1 MSNLRKEEIKIM
13 RLIYLPT
20 FWTIVIDFIAWFIIH
35 IGVVAIM
42 VRIPAKHF
50 NPNHGLY
57 RDRKWEKGG
66 NIYQEVFKIKKW
78 KQHLPDGAR
87 FLGRLGFQKKQLNN
101 KSMEYFEAFLIETCR
116 AELTHWIF
124 ILFAP
129 FFFLWNRPG
138 VSLFMIFYALLE
150 NVPFIIAQRYNRYR
164 FRRLIEQNRLKS

>member
-1 MSNLRKEEIKIM
+1 M
-13 RLIYLPT
+13 RIIYLTT
-20 FWTIVIDFIAWFIIH
+20 FWTVFIDFVIWFIIH

-50 NPNHGLY
+50 DPNYWLY
-57 RDRKWEKGG
+57 RSRKWERNG
-66 NIYQEVFKIKKW
+66 NVYQEVFRIKKW

-87 FLGRLGFQKKQLNN
+87 ILGRLGFPKKQLRET
-101 KSMEYFEAFLIETCR
+101 STGYFEAFSMETCR

-138 VSLFMIFYALLE
+138 VGLFMIFYALLE

-164 FRRLIEQNRLKS
+164 FKRLLEQNKLKS

>member
-1 MSNLRKEEIKIM
+1 M

-50 NPNHGLY
+50 NPNHWLY
-57 RDRKWEKGG
+57 RGRKWEGEG
-66 NIYQEVFKIKKW
+66 TVYQDIFKIKTW

-87 FLGRLGFQKKQLNN
+87 VLGRLGFQKKKLNN
-101 KSMEYFEAFLIETCR
+101 SSPEYFEAFLTETCR

-129 FFFLWNRPG
+129 FFFLWNPTWVG
-138 VSLFMIFYALLE
+138 FFMIFYGLLE
-150 NVPFIIAQRYNRYR
+150 NIPFIIAQRYNRHR
-164 FRRLIEQNRLKS
+164 FKRLLEQNRLKS

>member
-1 MSNLRKEEIKIM
+1 M

-20 FWTIVIDFIAWFIIH
+20 LWTIVIDFVIWFIIH

-50 NPNHGLY
+50 DPNHWLY
-57 RDRKWEKGG
+57 RSRKWERNG
-66 NIYQEVFKIKKW
+66 NVYQEVFRIKKW

-87 FLGRLGFQKKQLNN
+87 VLGRLGFRKKQLNDT
-101 KSMEYFEAFLIETCR
+101 SAGYFEAFSIETCR
-116 AELTHWIF
+116 AELTHWII

-129 FFFLWNRPG
+129 FFFLWNLQG
-138 VSLFMIFYALLE
+138 VGLFMIFYALLE

-164 FRRLIEQNRLKS
+164 FKRLLEQNKLKS

>member
-1 MSNLRKEEIKIM
+1 M

-20 FWTIVIDFIAWFIIH
+20 LWTIVIDFAAWFIIH

-50 NPNHGLY
+50 NPNQWLY
-57 RDRKWEKGG
+57 RSRKWEGKE

-78 KQHLPDGAR
+78 KQYLPDGAR
-87 FLGRLGFQKKQLNN
+87 VLGRLGFPKKQLNN
-101 KSMEYFEAFLIETCR
+101 TSAEYFGVFLMETCR
-116 AELTHWIF
+116 AELTHWIL

-129 FFFLWNRPG
+129 FFFLWNRPEIG
-138 VSLFMIFYALLE
+138 LFMIFYALLE

-164 FRRLIEQNRLKS
+164 FRRLLEQNKFKS

>member
-1 MSNLRKEEIKIM
+1 M

-20 FWTIVIDFIAWFIIH
+20 LWTIVIDFAAWFIIH

-50 NPNHGLY
+50 NPNQWLY
-57 RDRKWEKGG
+57 RSRKWEGEG
-66 NIYQEVFKIKKW
+66 NVYQEVFKIKKW

-87 FLGRLGFQKKQLNN
+87 ILGRLGFAKKQLNAT
-101 KSMEYFEAFLIETCR
+101 SAGYFEAFSIETCR
-116 AELTHWIF
+116 AELTHWII
-124 ILFAP
+124 ILFGP

-138 VSLFMIFYALLE
+138 VGLFMIFYALLE

-164 FRRLIEQNRLKS
+164 FRRLLEQNKFKS

>member
-1 MSNLRKEEIKIM
+1 M

-50 NPNHGLY
+50 DPNHWLY
-57 RDRKWEKGG
+57 RSRKWEGDG
-66 NIYQEVFKIKKW
+66 NVYQEVFKIKKW
-78 KQHLPDGAR
+78 KQHMPDGAR
-87 FLGRLGFQKKQLNN
+87 VLGRLGFPKKQLNN
-101 KSMEYFEAFLIETCR
+101 SSAKYFGAFLMETCR
-116 AELTHWIF
+116 AELTHWIL

-129 FFFLWNRPG
+129 FFFLWNHPG
-138 VSLFMIFYALLE
+138 VGLFMIFYALLE

-164 FRRLIEQNRLKS
+164 FKRLLEQNKLKS

>member
-1 MSNLRKEEIKIM
+1 M

-50 NPNHGLY
+50 DPNHWLY
-57 RDRKWEKGG
+57 RSRTWEGKG
-66 NIYQEVFKIKKW
+66 NVYQEVFKIKRW
-78 KQHLPDGAR
+78 KQYLPDGAR
-87 FLGRLGFQKKQLNN
+87 ALGRLGFPKKQLNATSAGHF
-101 KSMEYFEAFLIETCR
+101 KAFFIETCR
-116 AELTHWIF
+116 AEVTHWII

-129 FFFLWNRPG
+129 VFFLWNPPG
-138 VSLFMIFYALLE
+138 IGLFMIFYALLE

-164 FRRLIEQNRLKS
+164 FSRLLEQNKFKS

>member
-57 RDRKWEKGG
+57 RGRKWEKGG
-66 NIYQEVFKIKKW
+66 NIYQEVFKIKRW

-138 VSLFMIFYALLE
+138 VGFFMIFYALLE
-150 NVPFIIAQRYNRYR
+150 NVPFIIAQRYNRNR
-164 FRRLIEQNRLKS
+164 FRRLLEQNRLKS

>member
-1 MSNLRKEEIKIM
+1 M

-20 FWTIVIDFIAWFIIH
+20 FWTIVIDFIVWFIIH

-57 RDRKWEKGG
+57 RGRKWEKGG
-66 NIYQEVFKIKKW
+66 NIYQEVFKIKRW

-138 VSLFMIFYALLE
+138 VGLFMIFYALLE
-150 NVPFIIAQRYNRYR
+150 NLPFIIAQRYNRYR
-164 FRRLIEQNRLKS
+164 FRHLLEQNRLKS

>member
-1 MSNLRKEEIKIM
+1 M

-20 FWTIVIDFIAWFIIH
+20 FWTIVIDFIVWFIIH

-42 VRIPAKHF
+42 VRISGKHF
-50 NPNHGLY
+50 NSDSWLY
-57 RDRKWEKGG
+57 RSWKWEKSG
-66 NIYQEVFKIKKW
+66 NIYQEVFKIKRW

-138 VSLFMIFYALLE
+138 VGLFMIFYALIE

-164 FRRLIEQNRLKS
+164 FRRLLEQNRLKS